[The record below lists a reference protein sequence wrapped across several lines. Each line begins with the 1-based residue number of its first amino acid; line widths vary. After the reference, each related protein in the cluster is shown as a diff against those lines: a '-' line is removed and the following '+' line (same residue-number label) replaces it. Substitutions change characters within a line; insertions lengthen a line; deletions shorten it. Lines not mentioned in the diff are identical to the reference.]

1 MSAARIEPKTRGVMR
16 SKAKLTGERKEET
29 QTWHENKGEAK
40 WGRQARSCRGRP
52 RLQVL
57 EFGVVGGGGGDEVR
71 EDTETDTL
79 FAELKWQ
86 LTVSFC
92 TISPGL
98 ACANF
103 PNSPAYR

>member
-1 MSAARIEPKTRGVMR
+1 MARKQGR
-16 SKAKLTGERKEET
+16 SKMGQTGKKLQGSAKTPG
-29 QTWHENKGEAK
+29 
-40 WGRQARSCRGRP
+40 
-52 RLQVL
+52 
-57 EFGVVGGGGGDEVR
+57 FGVWGGGGGDEVR

-86 LTVSFC
+86 PTVSFC